1 MRRLAWLISR
11 VFPRG
16 FRLNPE
22 RRVVLGRLR
31 YSCVDAETIDGKA
44 AHAFHDIANTMLDR
58 SGMDYCNAMTTSGKL
73 KRGPCNWRPAR
84 GRIDRE
90 KVIGTVRPLDHS
102 ITLHSSSCAFRFR
115 HDRFNDAH
123 DLLTGDFHV
132 RLEQLGTEFYI
143 TFAAGIN
150 DRHVF
155 CM

>member
-1 MRRLAWLISR
+1 MREDGS
-11 VFPRG
+11 
-16 FRLNPE
+16 FRE
-22 RRVVLGRLR
+22 CLR
-31 YSCVDAETIDGKA
+31 YSRVGAETIDGKA

-73 KRGPCNWRPAR
+73 KRGPCNWQPAMR
-84 GRIDRE
+84 RIDRE
-90 KVIGTVRPLDHS
+90 KVIGTVGPLDHT
-102 ITLHSSSCAFRFR
+102 IIWHSSSCAFCLR

-123 DLLTGDFHV
+123 DLLTGNFHV